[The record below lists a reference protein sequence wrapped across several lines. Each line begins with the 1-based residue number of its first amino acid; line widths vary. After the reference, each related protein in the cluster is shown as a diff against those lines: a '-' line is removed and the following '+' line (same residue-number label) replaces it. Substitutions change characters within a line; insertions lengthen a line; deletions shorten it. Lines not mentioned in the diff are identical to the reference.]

1 VKTSSFAVILAF
13 GALGLLSACGG
24 STEPPAAPPPPPPP
38 AATEAPAPPPPPP
51 PPAAEAP
58 KPEPRT
64 LEVSI
69 EAKSGSKLKGKATLS
84 EVDGG
89 VHVVLSVEGVAPGG
103 EHGAHVHEK
112 GDCSSPDGK
121 SAGGHFNP
129 QGNDHG
135 LPTVAKRHLGDMGN
149 LSIGKDGKGSLEIT
163 IPGANLKPGDP
174 NSFAGK
180 AIIVHAKKDDGGQ
193 PVGNAGER
201 IGCGVIGA

>member
-1 VKTSSFAVILAF
+1 MKRLLFVSVAALSCCTALPAFAQ
-13 GALGLLSACGG
+13 SAVARL
-24 STEPPAAPPPPPPP
+24 E
-38 AATEAPAPPPPPP
+38 ATKGNATAGTITFTQK
-51 PPAAEAP
+51 AD
-58 KPEPRT
+58 KV
-64 LEVSI
+64 LV
-69 EAKSGSKLKGKATLS
+69 EAKVSGLT
-84 EVDGG
+84 
-89 VHVVLSVEGVAPGG
+89 PGG
-103 EHGAHVHEK
+103 HGFHIHEK
-112 GDCSSPDGK
+112 GDCSSGDGM

-129 QGNDHG
+129 QGNEHA